1 TAVGALILVMAVVST
16 IERRRNKNPVGFSTL
31 SPQIYLWENATTD
44 RYFCFLKISKSMVAT
59 IEQEAPTA
67 VTTDLAARKFRLI
80 EHIIGLTDE
89 AELLEIEGI
98 VFDFPEADD
107 DLSEEELAL
116 LDERIAEAK
125 ANPDAGIPFEQFIQ
139 NMKNRLRQ

>member
-1 TAVGALILVMAVVST
+1 
-16 IERRRNKNPVGFSTL
+16 
-31 SPQIYLWENATTD
+31 
-44 RYFCFLKISKSMVAT
+44 MVAT

-67 VTTDLAARKFRLI
+67 VATDLAARKFRLI